1 MLLLENTDYNSFPT
15 SHLHAITVTLLLRW
29 EHTFCMDVFVTE
41 NHGIPSESPSKTSS
55 LFLSSIPEFFASK
68 KALLRGFSNELDIL
82 LSVVLH
88 HL

>member
-1 MLLLENTDYNSFPT
+1 
-15 SHLHAITVTLLLRW
+15 
-29 EHTFCMDVFVTE
+29 MDVFVTG